1 MGQASNNQTSRACY
15 RQEIQNGTVYP
26 AGWMSAMETFERK
39 IFFFCVKLP
48 KILALLFSVYRIDS
62 EILDFLK

>member
-39 IFFFCVKLP
+39 IFFVKSP
-48 KILALLFSVYRIDS
+48 KYGLYRIDS
-62 EILDFLK
+62 EIGP

>member
-39 IFFFCVKLP
+39 NFFSPASNRRKVRPYYLVF
-48 KILALLFSVYRIDS
+48 I
-62 EILDFLK
+62 E